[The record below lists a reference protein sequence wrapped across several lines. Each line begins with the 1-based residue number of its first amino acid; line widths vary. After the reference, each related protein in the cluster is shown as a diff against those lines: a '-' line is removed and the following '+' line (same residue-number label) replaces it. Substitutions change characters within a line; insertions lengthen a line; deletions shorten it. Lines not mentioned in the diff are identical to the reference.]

1 MRLAVAALR
10 PGVFSRSARPALA
23 TSLAE
28 PKACSSARLRA
39 GPMPGI
45 SSSGLLTKS
54 FLRRARCVP
63 MAKRCASSRSRWTK
77 NSAGSRG
84 GELERL
90 AARDEERLAPGV
102 AVGPLGDRG
111 ERDALDAELGEH
123 LPRRLELAAP
133 AVDDDEVGLVG
144 KRRRPA
150 SRRRALASAAA
161 RSGASAPRASSR
173 SRRPASA
180 SRS

>member
-28 PKACSSARLRA
+28 PKACRQRA
-39 GPMPGI
+39 LAGRADAGDFI
-45 SSSGLLTKS
+45 ERDFLTKS

-63 MAKRCASSRSRWTK
+63 MAKRCASSRRRWMK

-84 GELERL
+84 AELERL
-90 AARDEERLAPGV
+90 ATRNEKGLAPGV
-102 AVGPLGDRG
+102 AVRPLGDRG
-111 ERDALDAELGEH
+111 ERDARDAEFGEH

-133 AVDDDEVGLVG
+133 AVDDDQVGAIGEVT
-144 KRRRPA
+144 RN
-150 SRRRALASAAA
+150 
-161 RSGASAPRASSR
+161 
-173 SRRPASA
+173 
-180 SRS
+180 